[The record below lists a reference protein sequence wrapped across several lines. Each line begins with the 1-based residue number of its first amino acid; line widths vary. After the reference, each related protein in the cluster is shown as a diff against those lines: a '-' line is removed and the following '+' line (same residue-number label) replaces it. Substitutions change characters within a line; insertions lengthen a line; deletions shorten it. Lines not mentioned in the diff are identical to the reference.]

1 METKKGIKLLVEACK
16 DALRN
21 DHSGAVMQKAITAAD
36 QGDVDTAIKL
46 AKRAADID
54 SIRLEPSLIQGVLLW
69 EEKGQQIRAND
80 YFNQVII
87 QEPNNAI
94 ALWYL
99 AINQLRAGQANEA
112 LNLLSN
118 ASQSEPLDSSIV
130 LTKAWLLQI
139 LGRGDEAKKLI
150 AEKLMRGPVQSMC
163 TAMEILLTAQS
174 SSLEEMNLYNLGPA
188 VLCLLQL
195 AKIFNNGQKEE
206 KLLKII
212 TDRKITIRKDGYNN
226 IDEKSRC
233 SHIANPAIDSY
244 RERYGQCIT
253 NRYTR
258 SFLRQVLIPECKKIL
273 TGNKKNGHN
282 DSQQSNT
289 APLDMVLV
297 PAGKYTVG
305 CPDTNLKH
313 PVRQIDIREF
323 FIARY
328 PVTNKQW
335 REFQPNHTFP
345 KGFENRPVTNVD
357 FIQATMYA
365 RWKDKRLPTEVE
377 WEAAARGL
385 NGFKFPWGQA
395 LEPARA
401 NCFENKLKT
410 TTAVTQYPKGAS
422 PCGAMDMLGNALE
435 WVDEWGPPISGRF
448 VNRVVKGGGYRLS
461 LASLA
466 NWLRTFYSPLT
477 KNQTLGFRC
486 AMDVSA

>member
-16 DALRN
+16 GALRN
-21 DHSGAVMQKAITAAD
+21 DHSGAVIQKAITAAD
-36 QGDVDTAIKL
+36 QGDIDTAVKL
-46 AKRAADID
+46 ARRAADLD

-69 EEKGQQIRAND
+69 EERGQQIRASY

-112 LNLLSN
+112 LNSLSN
-118 ASQSEPLDSSIV
+118 ASQSEPLDSSII
-130 LTKAWLLQI
+130 LTQAWLLQI

-150 AEKLMRGPVQSMC
+150 AEKLMREPVQSMC

-174 SSLEEMNLYNLGPA
+174 SNLEEMNLYNLGPA

-212 TDRKITIRKDGYNN
+212 TDQKMAIRKDGYNN
-226 IDEKSRC
+226 IDEKSSC
-233 SHIANPAIDSY
+233 SHIANPAVDSY
-244 RERYGQCIT
+244 RDRYGQFIT
-253 NRYTR
+253 NHYIR
-258 SFLRQVLIPECKKIL
+258 SFLRQVLIPECKRIL
-273 TGNKKNGHN
+273 TGNKKNSHN
-282 DSQQSNT
+282 DSKQPKT

-323 FIARY
+323 FIDRY
-328 PVTNKQW
+328 PITNKQW

-365 RWKDKRLPTEVE
+365 RWKGRRLPTEVE
-377 WEAAARGL
+377 WEAAARGP
-385 NGFKFPWGQA
+385 NGLRFPWGQT
-395 LEPARA
+395 PDKTRA
-401 NCFENKLKT
+401 NCADNKLKT

-422 PCGAMDMLGNALE
+422 SCGAMDMLGNALE
-435 WVDEWGPPISGRF
+435 WVDECGPPVSGRF
-448 VNRVVKGGGYRLS
+448 LNRVVKGGCYLHPAGS
-461 LASLA
+461 LAS
-466 NWLRTFYSPLT
+466 WLRSFYPPLS
-477 KNQTLGFRC
+477 KNPTWGFRC
-486 AMDVSA
+486 AKNVSA